1 MSVFIIPPPNLH
13 NLCKNPRSLGR
24 SLANSSRSRSSR
36 KFICRASCVHRR
48 HTDSQTVRQVDS
60 QTGRQTHT
68 QTYGD
73 LINWG

>member
-1 MSVFIIPPPNLH
+1 MQES
-13 NLCKNPRSLGR
+13 KKSLGR

-36 KFICRASCVHRR
+36 KFVRRASCVHRR
-48 HTDSQTVRQVDS
+48 HTDSRQPDS

-73 LINWG
+73 LINWGEITLCLGCGRILV